1 MVQIVLNLLQRLRQ
15 FLLWIWQQE
24 GTPAQRARGM
34 ALGVFSGCFPF
45 FGFQTLLGVMLAS
58 LFRGNRLLAAT
69 GTWISNPF
77 TYLPLYWL
85 NYKIGSSVLRDNR
98 AAPELSHL
106 TRQELWDQ
114 GWFFSSRLLLG
125 STMIGIILGLITGLS
140 VYFVLKFF
148 SKEKNVF

>member
-1 MVQIVLNLLQRLRQ
+1 MVQIFLNLLQRLRQ

-85 NYKIGSSVLRDNR
+85 NYKIGFFLLRDN
-98 AAPELSHL
+98 PTVSDLSTL
-106 TRQELWDQ
+106 ARQELWDK

-125 STMIGIILGLITGLS
+125 STMMGIILGLITGLS
-140 VYFVLKFF
+140 LYLVLKFF
-148 SKEKNVF
+148 SKE

>member
-1 MVQIVLNLLQRLRQ
+1 MVQIFLNLLERLRQ
-15 FLLWIWQQE
+15 FLLWIWKQE

-85 NYKIGSSVLRDNR
+85 NYKIGSSL
-98 AAPELSHL
+98 LSNNPATL
-106 TRQELWDQ
+106 DVNICFAY
-114 GWFFSSRLLLG
+114 GAFSGTSNQCEYP
-125 STMIGIILGLITGLS
+125 IIFGCI
-140 VYFVLKFF
+140 FVLLKIQLAI
-148 SKEKNVF
+148 